1 MNLKLLTTLSIF
13 LLALWLPVSAFAI
26 SLQDAARRAAQQNN
40 AKVLSAKTVQ
50 QGQRRVHEIKLLTK
64 NGVVKTVRVPADS

>member
-1 MNLKLLTTLSIF
+1 MIF

-26 SLQDAARRAAQQNN
+26 SLQDAARRAAQQND

-50 QGQRRVHEIKLLTK
+50 QGQSRVHEIKLLTRD
-64 NGVVKTVRVPADS
+64 GVVKTVRVPADS